1 MPKKQKTP
9 EKAAES
15 TQTSASDIYTM
26 SLKYLRDEIEK
37 VIKGKAAKTKHDP
50 AYRVATLTR
59 MVAQVDGERRK
70 AHAAE
75 NKKLERITRPLVI
88 AWLRQADDNERDSI
102 AREIAAMRKEGS
114 ILA

>member
-1 MPKKQKTP
+1 MPKKQKQPQT
-9 EKAAES
+9 AANEA
-15 TQTSASDIYTM
+15 QTSASDIYNM
-26 SLKYLRDEIEK
+26 SLRYLRTEIEK
-37 VIKGKAAKTKHDP
+37 VISGKAAKTKHDP

-59 MVAQVDGERRK
+59 MVSQVEAERRK

-75 NKKLERITRPLVI
+75 NKHLEKITRPLVI
-88 AWLRQADDNERDSI
+88 AWLRQADPEERESI